1 MTNNSVSKTKKEQ
14 LYKLLNQLNINMT
27 DIKKTYITGSG
38 KGGQKQNKTQ
48 NCVQIHH
55 IPTQITIKCQETRS
69 KDVNEYKAFSRLAEQ
84 IAAKYGI
91 ETKQSKKIAALKKQK
106 ARRKR
111 KSQQKHQSG
120 ENNS

>member
-27 DIKKTYITGSG
+27 DIKKTY
-38 KGGQKQNKTQ
+38 
-48 NCVQIHH
+48 
-55 IPTQITIKCQETRS
+55 ITIKCQETRS